1 MFFRDSA
8 QNPPALTS
16 LNNGGP
22 RRTIPHQSSEGAT
35 SVSTESAGG
44 DPTSSL
50 GPNQAV
56 GVDVGGSGIKGGLV
70 DLDTGQLIGE
80 RFKVLTP
87 QPATPQAVAAGI
99 REVVEHFEW
108 SGPVGVALPVVVT
121 AGIARTAANI
131 DKAWIGTDIY
141 ELLGAELG
149 DRQLSVLNDADA
161 AGMAEDR
168 YGAGKDYK
176 GVVMLLTFGT
186 GIGSAI
192 LFNGVLIPNTELGH
206 MQVGEMEA
214 EHQASSKVRD
224 DNDLSFPKWA
234 EDVSRVLIAYE
245 ALFWPEVF
253 IAGGGVSRKAH
264 KWIPHL
270 TNRTPVVP
278 ATLQNSAG
286 IVGAAM
292 AVAAGLRP

>member
-1 MFFRDSA
+1 MS
-8 QNPPALTS
+8 
-16 LNNGGP
+16 
-22 RRTIPHQSSEGAT
+22 I
-35 SVSTESAGG
+35 ESA
-44 DPTSSL
+44 DDNPTSSP

-56 GVDVGGSGIKGGLV
+56 GVDVGGSGIKGGIV
-70 DLDTGQLIGE
+70 DLDTGELVGE
-80 RFKVLTP
+80 RYKVLTP

-99 REVVEHFEW
+99 RDVVEHFDW
-108 SGPVGVALPVVVT
+108 NGPVGVALPVVVT
-121 AGIARTAANI
+121 SGIARTAANI

-149 DRQLSVLNDADA
+149 GRRLSVLNDADA

-192 LFNGVLIPNTELGH
+192 MFNGVLIPNTELGH
-206 MQVGEMEA
+206 MHVGKKEA
-214 EHQASSKVRD
+214 EHQASSKVKE
-224 DNDLSFPKWA
+224 DNDLSYSEWA
-234 EDVSRVLIAYE
+234 VEVSKVLAAYE

-253 IAGGGVSRKAH
+253 IAGGGISRKAH

-278 ATLQNSAG
+278 ATLQNTAG

-292 AVAAGLRP
+292 AVVAGLRP